1 MILCHTHY
9 IKKKTKKLAPF
20 KDTIWNLLIRK
31 EKVFNSPT
39 AAHLHPEPKGAYG
52 TLEGN
57 CDIEAETQVMSN
69 VTEHSILDA
78 QTVIIKWEMEAQ
90 EVMTVNVLRIQS
102 ETLF

>member
-9 IKKKTKKLAPF
+9 IKKKQKNWHLSF

-52 TLEGN
+52 N

-69 VTEHSILDA
+69 VTEHSISDA